1 METESNEDNGEGAQ
15 FKMALLQHPETI
27 QTTTQQHLGIE
38 AGRQTTTFVNLFT
51 GAADTSVVIREMEEQ
66 DHLQGSNLGL
76 KEMPGHCYCKI
87 SLSVQR
93 QALDF
98 SRVSVRGSKPMHCL
112 MEKKKKQ

>member
-51 GAADTSVVIREMEEQ
+51 GAADTSVVIREMEEH

-76 KEMPGHCYCKI
+76 
-87 SLSVQR
+87 QR
-93 QALDF
+93 NARPLLLQDLPVCAKAGFGLQYSICQGKQAHALLA
-98 SRVSVRGSKPMHCL
+98 G
-112 MEKKKKQ
+112 KKKKQ